1 MRPDTTIYHHYSP
14 RFSIL
19 IDRDWDGFHWRR
31 EGTMFS
37 MTLGF
42 IYIRVGRL

>member
-1 MRPDTTIYHHYSP
+1 MRPDTTIYHHSGP
-14 RFSIL
+14 RLSIL
-19 IDRDWDGFHWRR
+19 IDRYWDGFRCWRKGR
-31 EGTMFS
+31 AFD